1 MNNINLLK
9 QYGNYPELEKNN
21 LPDYLKNPVEYM
33 WKNSFGG
40 MLTSVITDLLEE
52 LKFKEILNYKNDKN

>member
-1 MNNINLLK
+1 
-9 QYGNYPELEKNN
+9 
-21 LPDYLKNPVEYM
+21 M